1 MYPTS
6 NQNLHRRDVLGDAM
20 GFVGLSG
27 VNPAVGTS
35 YEAIWEAG
43 GDYNFSVVGTPG
55 ISSSSAADASPSGT
69 GARTARVFGLVAGAE
84 AYEDIALNGQTQVPL
99 VSAFTS
105 IWRVEVL
112 TTGTGGVNA
121 GDVYVATSA
130 VTAGVPNTATAVH
143 AKILAGNGATAMTVF
158 RAPTGRGVYVL
169 GWSVSAESAASFT
182 GLEAQVCERT
192 SGSVI
197 RVLDTIVLSAGPAE
211 PRCLEVPLRVPAGH
225 DVFIRAKAVGA
236 ATIVSARLELA
247 LRNG

>member
-6 NQNLHRRDVLGDAM
+6 SQNLHRRDVLGDAM

-35 YEAIWEAG
+35 YETIWEAG
-43 GDYNFSVVGTPG
+43 GDYNFTISGTSKV
-55 ISSSSAADASPSGT
+55 SSSSAADASAGT
-69 GARTARVFGLVAGAE
+69 GARTVRVFGIASGSE
-84 AYEDIALNGQTQVPL
+84 TYEDATLNGQTQVSL
-99 VSAFTS
+99 TTVFTS

-112 TTGTGGVNA
+112 TAGSGGTNA
-121 GDVYVATSA
+121 GDVYITTGA
-130 VTAGVPNTATAVH
+130 VTAGVPNTANLVH

-158 RAPTGRGVYVL
+158 RAPAGRGVYVL
-169 GWSVSAESAASFT
+169 GWSVSAESATSFT

-197 RVLDTIVLSAGPAE
+197 RVLDTVVLSAGPAE